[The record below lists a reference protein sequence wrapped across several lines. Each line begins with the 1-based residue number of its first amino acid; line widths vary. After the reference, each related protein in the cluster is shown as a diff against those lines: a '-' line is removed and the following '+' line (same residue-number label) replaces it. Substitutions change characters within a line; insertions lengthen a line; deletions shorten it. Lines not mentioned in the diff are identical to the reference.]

1 MEQEQEIEIEE
12 YYQKLIKLFEKEL
25 EAYAELK
32 DVNEEKHDILKKATS
47 DDLVIL
53 DNKILSL
60 NNQIEKLKDTR
71 TDMCLELT
79 GKYCN
84 MMQLIEFTERNAPEF
99 AKQLD
104 EIRVKS
110 EKLTKE
116 IALLNNQNKRD
127 VVRRIKEKSWG
138 RGNTKI

>member
-25 EAYAELK
+25 KAYAELK